1 MASIKAIAGPS
12 GGEGHLQFLT
22 DMPSEGAAAASIA
35 LHLHA
40 NANVGINNVSPDEK
54 LHISGGG
61 IKVDGEA
68 TIASGS
74 GTGVF
79 LDYASNVGR
88 ITALDQGTAWRS
100 LRLNAADIQFYIAN
114 GEKARIDTSGNFMV
128 GTTSAIDSDSGRGN
142 ITLNGSSN
150 AMFNFGVGGSQ
161 KGYIYHNGSYLRISN
176 TQSGNLQLQTA
187 DTERIRIASD
197 GETTINQNLRIANGG
212 TATAGTVALEV
223 LGQRSDTIEPGNV
236 TAKFYGYSDGD
247 GLAIGHYISAPYGS
261 YLQAGYLLDTYG
273 APYNNGYPITLN
285 PKGGNVGIGNVANP
299 ASKLTLSDTS
309 SNSVV
314 QTRFINDAQNFA
326 LGIHGGL
333 SDSFVLYDETNSA
346 TRVVVDT
353 SGNIGFNTTGIAAGS
368 TSDSQVST
376 ATPNKFVFNNDY
388 SNGYTD
394 ASLKMYLFN
403 SGTTRQGFTSGPAY
417 DLQYHSSGSDA
428 GRHAF
433 HVANEEIFRI
443 NKTQV
448 GVGDP
453 SQIANNT
460 TTTFAVRKDNSGG
473 RGGEISIVNYVA
485 NAVGNEAAL
494 NFGLESSTYHNN
506 DGNAQIK
513 ARVMGSSAQTSM
525 IFSNWRGSSFNEAMR
540 INENGTLMV
549 GTSTNATYTHKAH
562 FSGNANIDGIVRIED
577 VDGTVALSNAVLG
590 LAFSGDNDASNGYF
604 IYMTDGNGAI
614 GSVSVASGTSVNFNT
629 TSDERLKKN
638 IVDASSQLDTIKNI
652 KVREFDWKKNDFHEV
667 GVIAQEIKT
676 VVPNAV
682 KEGGDDETKHPF
694 GVDYGKI
701 VPYLIKAVQEQ
712 QTIIEDL
719 KSRVETLE
727 G

>member
-1 MASIKAIAGPS
+1 MAKTTTHADYTATALTLTTAAQPNITSVGTLTSFRSTGIDDNADALAITIDSSERVGIGITSPS
-12 GGEGHLQFLT
+12 KKFVV
-22 DMPSEGAAAASIA
+22 SEGGAHGFEISPYDGSQNATRLINYNRNTSAYFPLEIEASQIGFEIDGTEKMR
-35 LHLHA
+35 LDDSGNLY
-40 NANVGINNVSPDEK
+40 VGK
-54 LHISGGG
+54 
-61 IKVDGEA
+61 
-68 TIASGS
+68 T
-74 GTGVF
+74 TG
-79 LDYASNVGR
+79 
-88 ITALDQGTAWRS
+88 
-100 LRLNAADIQFYIAN
+100 
-114 GEKARIDTSGNFMV
+114 TSGNKIETD
-128 GTTSAIDSDSGRGN
+128 GRISAGAGSSGQPTFNCEGDTNTGINLPESDRIQLITGGSERMRIDS
-142 ITLNGSSN
+142 
-150 AMFNFGVGGSQ
+150 
-161 KGYIYHNGSYLRISN
+161 
-176 TQSGNLQLQTA
+176 
-187 DTERIRIASD
+187 
-197 GETTINQNLRIANGG
+197 
-212 TATAGTVALEV
+212 
-223 LGQRSDTIEPGNV
+223 
-236 TAKFYGYSDGD
+236 
-247 GLAIGHYISAPYGS
+247 
-261 YLQAGYLLDTYG
+261 
-273 APYNNGYPITLN
+273 
-285 PKGGNVGIGNVANP
+285 
-299 ASKLTLSDTS
+299 
-309 SNSVV
+309 
-314 QTRFINDAQNFA
+314 
-326 LGIHGGL
+326 
-333 SDSFVLYDETNSA
+333 
-346 TRVVVDT
+346 
-353 SGNIGFNTTGIAAGS
+353 SGNIGFNTTNLAIGS
-368 TSDSQVST
+368 SGGTTGNST
-376 ATPNKFVFNNDY
+376 ATPNRFCFNNNY

-394 ASLKMYLFN
+394 ASLKLYLFN
-403 SGTTRQGFTSGPAY
+403 ENATRQGFTSGPAY